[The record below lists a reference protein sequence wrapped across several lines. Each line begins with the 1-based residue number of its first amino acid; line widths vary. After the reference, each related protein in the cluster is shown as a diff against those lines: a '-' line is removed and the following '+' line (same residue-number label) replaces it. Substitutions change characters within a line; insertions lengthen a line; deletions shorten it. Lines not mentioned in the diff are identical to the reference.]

1 MPYHTYQIFLKSYN
15 EYKKKE
21 LENKSK
27 ELEDN
32 SKQIN
37 TLSISSN
44 NKKMENTELY
54 EIMEKYIMFDI

>member
-32 SKQIN
+32 SKKIN
-37 TLSISSN
+37 TLSISG
-44 NKKMENTELY
+44 NKKKIEKIQLY

>member
-1 MPYHTYQIFLKSYN
+1 MPYHTYQLFLKSYN

-21 LENKSK
+21 LEKKSK
-27 ELEDN
+27 ELEEN

-44 NKKMENTELY
+44 NKKMENTQLY
-54 EIMEKYIMFDI
+54 EIIEKCLMFDI